1 MTPTHYI
8 GTDLSQEIEFFDS
21 LGDTIPAISIDQV
34 KAFVLVNNVIKAQF
48 TTEAPAPTGW
58 EELTE
63 ATDIYTLLVPGAD
76 QELWTPGLIELEVMR
91 KLVDEDATLVNR
103 FVLAMA
109 ARSASQASAF

>member
-8 GTDLSQEIEFFDS
+8 GTDLSQEIEFFDTA
-21 LGDTIPAISIDQV
+21 GDTIPAASIAEV
-34 KAFVLVNNVIKAQF
+34 KAFVMVNNVIKASF

-63 ATDIYTLLVPGAD
+63 ASDIYTLLVPGAD
-76 QELWTPGLIELEVMR
+76 QETWTPGLIELEVMR
-91 KLVDEDATLVNR
+91 KLVDEDAVLVNR

-109 ARSASQASAF
+109 ARSASQTSAF